1 MVTENPQIFLASS
14 SPRRQELLRQ
24 MGVSFRVIPQFSEE
38 KHNVKETP
46 EAFVSRLALEKAT
59 DGLLRQTNQ
68 QIPVLGS
75 DTAVILDGNIL
86 GKPEN
91 KEQAVEMLLSLSDKT
106 HRVLTAVVLKNKQKT
121 EQILSTTEVS
131 FAKLTREICKNYWH
145 SGEPVD
151 KAGSYG
157 IQGQGALFIRAI
169 NGSYSGV
176 MGLPVYETNILLNKF
191 GILLL

>member
-131 FAKLTREICKNYWH
+131 FAKLTREICENYWH

>member
-1 MVTENPQIFLASS
+1 
-14 SPRRQELLRQ
+14 

-46 EAFVSRLALEKAT
+46 EAFVSRLALEKST

-106 HRVLTAVVLKNKQKT
+106 HQVLTAVVLKNKQKT

-131 FAKLTREICKNYWH
+131 FAKLTREICENYWH
-145 SGEPVD
+145 GGEPVD